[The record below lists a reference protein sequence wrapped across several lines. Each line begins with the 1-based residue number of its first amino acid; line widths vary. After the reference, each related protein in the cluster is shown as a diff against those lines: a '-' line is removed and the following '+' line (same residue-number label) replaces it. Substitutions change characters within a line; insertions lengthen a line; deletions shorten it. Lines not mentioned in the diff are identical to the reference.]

1 MTTGKPLGVRQ
12 RLREL
17 AELYGGWET
26 DRLVEALAEG
36 ESQHVPMA
44 LTEMRREL
52 ERRQCPKC
60 GVKRDL
66 EAAACGCGHG
76 FLPPLPPEYPVVAE
90 ELRNETAMPFETA
103 RQLQQ
108 RAYLAVVAGFT
119 TLLMAVLWSV
129 FYLILPFG
137 ITIVSTQGV
146 KRVLKQY
153 PGHAGASSAQSKAQI
168 GLVMAWTGLALYL
181 LSWVL
186 PGLSIW

>member
-1 MTTGKPLGVRQ
+1 MAGKPIEVRQ

-36 ESQHVPMA
+36 ESQHGPMA

-76 FLPPLPPEYPVVAE
+76 FLPPLPPEHPSGAE
-90 ELRNETAMPFETA
+90 ELRSETAMPFETA
-103 RQLQQ
+103 QQLQHQ
-108 RAYLAVVAGFT
+108 AYLSVVAGFT
-119 TLLMAVLWSV
+119 TLLIAVLYSV
-129 FYLILPFG
+129 FYLIVPFG
-137 ITIVSTQGV
+137 ITIASTHGV
-146 KRVLKQY
+146 KRLLKQY
-153 PGHAGASSAQSKAQI
+153 PGHVGTSSAQRKAQI
-168 GLVMAWTGLALYL
+168 GFVMAWAGLALYL
-181 LSWVL
+181 LSWVA